1 MRCRTRSSAGE
12 ERWLG
17 ELGAEERRIFLR
29 VLERLTR
36 ARMGMTR
43 NGKIEPIMSKPAERV
58 VFSGVQPTS
67 DSLHLGNALG
77 AVSQWVG
84 LQDDF
89 DAFFCV
95 VDLHAITVPQDPE
108 TLRRR
113 TLVTAAQ
120 YLALGIDPFRATIF
134 VQSHVPAHTELAWVL
149 GCFTGF
155 GQASRMTQ
163 FKDKSQ
169 KEGSDA
175 TTVGLFTYPV
185 LMAADVLLYDT
196 DLVPVG
202 EDQRQHLELA
212 RDVAQRFNA
221 RFPDTFV
228 VPEPMI
234 PKATA
239 KIYDLQDPTAK
250 MSKSAATDA
259 GLISLLDDPAVT
271 AKKIRSAVTDSER
284 EIRFDPEAK
293 PGVSN
298 LLTIQSAV
306 TGTDVDK
313 LVEGYAG
320 RGYGDL
326 KKDTAD
332 AVVEFVTPIKTR
344 VDELLA
350 DPAELE
356 GVLAAGAHSG
366 QRGVCEDA
374 AAGIR
379 PVRVSYSN
387 RNSASTEVGMTEP
400 AKPGILDRL
409 RARFR
414 WFDHVMRAQ
423 ERYHDSKGD
432 FYAAGITYFTIFALF
447 PLLMVGFAIARVRAG
462 QPAGPARRDR
472 ATGSSRRCPGDLGQQ
487 LVDLMDSAIESRTS
501 VGIIGLATAAWA
513 GLGWMANLREALSQ
527 MWGLLRA
534 RAARASCEP
543 SSPIWSRCCRRSCA
557 IVVTV
562 ALTALGNSGR

>member
-1 MRCRTRSSAGE
+1 MSSS
-12 ERWLG
+12 
-17 ELGAEERRIFLR
+17 GAS
-29 VLERLTR
+29 
-36 ARMGMTR
+36 AH
-43 NGKIEPIMSKPAERV
+43 KKV

-84 LQDDF
+84 LQDDY

-95 VDLHAITVPQDPE
+95 VDLHAITVPQDPQ
-108 TLRRR
+108 TLRQR

-120 YLALGIDPFRATIF
+120 YLALGIDPARSTVF
-134 VQSHVPAHTELAWVL
+134 VQSQVPAHAELAWVL

-163 FKDKSQ
+163 FKDKSLKQ
-169 KEGSDA
+169 GADS

-185 LMAADVLLYDT
+185 LQAADVLLYDT

-228 VPEPMI
+228 VPDLLI

-239 KIYDLQDPTAK
+239 KIYDLQEPTAK
-250 MSKSAATDA
+250 MSKSAASDA
-259 GLISLLDDPAVT
+259 GLISLLDDPKAT
-271 AKKIRSAVTDSER
+271 AKKIRSAVTDSDR
-284 EIRFDPEAK
+284 EILFDPDAK

-306 TGTDVDK
+306 TGADVDK

-326 KKDTAD
+326 KKDTAE
-332 AVVEFVTPIKTR
+332 AVVEFVTPIKAR

-356 GVLAAGAHSG
+356 GILAAGARRANDVAANTV
-366 QRGVCEDA
+366 QRV
-374 AAGIR
+374 
-379 PVRVSYSN
+379 Y
-387 RNSASTEVGMTEP
+387 
-400 AKPGILDRL
+400 DRL
-409 RARFR
+409 
-414 WFDHVMRAQ
+414 
-423 ERYHDSKGD
+423 
-432 FYAAGITYFTIFALF
+432 
-447 PLLMVGFAIARVRAG
+447 GFLPRL
-462 QPAGPARRDR
+462 P
-472 ATGSSRRCPGDLGQQ
+472 
-487 LVDLMDSAIESRTS
+487 
-501 VGIIGLATAAWA
+501 
-513 GLGWMANLREALSQ
+513 
-527 MWGLLRA
+527 
-534 RAARASCEP
+534 
-543 SSPIWSRCCRRSCA
+543 
-557 IVVTV
+557 
-562 ALTALGNSGR
+562 